1 MGVAFLLLLGV
12 ESPWLPM
19 GPPSTTW
26 RVLGGSHLITA
37 VGVGI
42 KIASR
47 GASIDCMDYVGWE
60 LPYYCCWR

>member
-1 MGVAFLLLLGV
+1 MGVTLLLLLGV
-12 ESPWLPM
+12 ESPWLSM
-19 GPPSTTW
+19 GLPSTTW

-37 VGVGI
+37 VEGRI

-60 LPYYCCWR
+60 LPYYYC